1 MTLKEFLHKPFMK
14 RIIRL
19 VCLTFA
25 GVIVAHLILK
35 QDRIYW
41 QDMTFH
47 AMSTYVT
54 YRVYLHNT
62 ESSAPV
68 FRIVNEAFREINQRC
83 NRFDPESEIARLN
96 AAAYQKPFSCSPEL
110 WELLCKAR
118 EMYQLSGGAFD
129 ISVGP
134 LTKIWKNCQMKT
146 LPTESEIAAARAKV
160 GLDKVI
166 FDDATRT
173 VRFTVGGMSLD
184 LGGIAKGAALDLA
197 GSRLEVST
205 AVGDSL
211 RKDVSLMDYLE
222 AVFRNTATDLNCGF
236 INAGGN
242 VLALSEPPP
251 KEKSYRVGI
260 QNPVDPRGNPCAFAE
275 MLAESVST
283 SGNYQRYITVNG
295 KNYTHII
302 DPVTGYPVENM
313 LSVTVVTKYAV
324 DADVLSTAIFIK
336 GKDFARKMKEK
347 YPDLRVLMFYLE
359 PGDTTRKVQVFSI
372 GKWDDLTVPE
382 LPEQKQ

>member
-47 AMSTYVT
+47 SMSTYVT

-166 FDDATRT
+166 FDDAART

-184 LGGIAKGAALDLA
+184 LGGIAKGFALDRARERLRQEGVSGILDLGGNLAFLPGKPAGKERVYRVAVKDPGNPRRLA
-197 GSRLEVST
+197 GGVLEV
-205 AVGDSL
+205 APG
-211 RKDVSLMDYLE
+211 M
-222 AVFRNTATDLNCGF
+222 A
-236 INAGGN
+236 
-242 VLALSEPPP
+242 
-251 KEKSYRVGI
+251 
-260 QNPVDPRGNPCAFAE
+260 
-275 MLAESVST
+275 VST
-283 SGNYQRYITVNG
+283 SGDYERRVEYNG
-295 KNYTHII
+295 KRYGHII
-302 DPVTGYPVENM
+302 DPVSGEPASPEC
-313 LSVTVVTKYAV
+313 SATVISPSAMR
-324 DADVLSTAIFIK
+324 ADWLSTAVFLRGTVLAEK
-336 GKDFARKMKEK
+336 AEKELK
-347 YPDLRVLMFYLE
+347 NCRVWMV
-359 PGDTTRKVQVFSI
+359 K
-372 GKWDDLTVPE
+372 K
-382 LPEQKQ
+382 